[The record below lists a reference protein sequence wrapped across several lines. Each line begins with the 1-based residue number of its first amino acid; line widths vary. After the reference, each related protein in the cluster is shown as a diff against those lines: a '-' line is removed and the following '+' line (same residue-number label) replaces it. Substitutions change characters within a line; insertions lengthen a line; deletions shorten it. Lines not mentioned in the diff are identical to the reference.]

1 MYKIVHNCVL
11 HDYVLICKSTLSV
24 RACTHPVTSGPDVL
38 RVVDSLLSL
47 HVIAP
52 LVITFWR
59 GLWQLL
65 GMYPAALPPWGLASF
80 GAVLH
85 CALALSRDVFMSVF
99 NCRRYPEPA
108 RNFVKVLTRCYTYV
122 FAVACIAHWRGVFD
136 LLDTLVGFEPLRVA
150 LVAAVAFI
158 VMACTR
164 SARNTMAP
172 PLVVV
177 PDGPDFCFS
186 FHLMFRTHVQHPLER
201 HLHPDKH
208 RLLYYVLSRVY
219 TALFSFG
226 CVNSF
231 RGVWKALDQHTG
243 LNPGTVVAFTSVS
256 VVALAVMRAL
266 RNISAPPFVIV
277 TDNHENYFQVPT
289 MFHTSSSQTWL
300 YILDCLFSVLVVHTL
315 VVFVWRGAWCIFDI
329 YLYPG
334 ASDWSAWGS
343 LVIGYCITILA
354 FSLQPCMMS
363 VVQRLEGF
371 WRVLVVD
378 VYHLFS
384 FFGTVNVWRGVW
396 NLLNVYFLPNNPVAS
411 NWISHVLPFLLL
423 VLLNSANS
431 ILVRGVYIDA
441 EEEGGQCVEFPI
453 YYLRLFF
460 QLMRQHVL
468 GKRPSGGSS
477 GASHGAKGTLLDN
490 NHHQNQSSPS
500 PPSSRKSSK
509 EQPLQ
514 PCLAHGLAHGMS
526 HPHHHNLRVQLPQG
540 PAYKDIPESPV

>member
-1 MYKIVHNCVL
+1 M
-11 HDYVLICKSTLSV
+11 LSMM
-24 RACTHPVTSGPDVL
+24 
-38 RVVDSLLSL
+38 
-47 HVIAP
+47 I
-52 LVITFWR
+52 
-59 GLWQLL
+59 
-65 GMYPAALPPWGLASF
+65 
-80 GAVLH
+80 GAISH
-85 CALALSRDVFMSVF
+85 IIF
-99 NCRRYPEPA
+99 
-108 RNFVKVLTRCYTYV
+108 
-122 FAVACIAHWRGVFD
+122 
-136 LLDTLVGFEPLRVA
+136 
-150 LVAAVAFI
+150 
-158 VMACTR
+158 
-164 SARNTMAP
+164 TM
-172 PLVVV
+172 
-177 PDGPDFCFS
+177 
-186 FHLMFRTHVQHPLER
+186 VQHPLER

-460 QLMRQHVL
+460 QNRRRKKLMRQHVL